1 MASIV
6 RAWVGEL
13 GNRHQVALITAL
25 RGCDYVERNN
35 SARPVVKYLRHVIL
49 DVGDDTPLAVANN
62 FLLESLTWDQVLVYL
77 NDFDR
82 YPVHFT
88 HHLLDACK
96 VTAYKHP
103 QADIRQMFM
112 SVYLALTAHLHLAP
126 ETEDAMDAR
135 LNDQRLMNDR
145 LSAAALVKH

>member
-1 MASIV
+1 MTSIV
-6 RAWVGEL
+6 RPWVGEL
-13 GNRHQVALITAL
+13 GTRHQVALITAL

-35 SARPVVKYLRHVIL
+35 SARPIVKYLRHVIL
-49 DVGDDTPLAVANN
+49 DVGADTPLAVANN
-62 FLLESLTWDQVLVYL
+62 FLLEGLTWDQVLVYL

-103 QADIRQMFM
+103 EADIRLMFL
-112 SVYLALTAHLHLAP
+112 SVYLGLTAHLHLAP

-135 LNDQRLMNDR
+135 MNDQRLMNDR
-145 LSAAALVKH
+145 LSAAAMVRH